1 MRCSFISNLTAA
13 AILATACSALAQQL
27 SPGTSQPPAANQA
40 PMMAPIGHRQPRMS
54 DLPPAVAEEERSG
67 EQSPATEPTGSGAR
81 RSRQD
86 DLIDERLRICRGC

>member
-13 AILATACSALAQQL
+13 AILATASSALAQQP
-27 SPGTSQPPAANQA
+27 SPGTSQPPAANRS

-67 EQSPATEPTGSGAR
+67 EQLPAAEPAGPGAR

-86 DLIDERLRICRGC
+86 DFIDERLRICRGC